1 MVDNQITNNSQG
13 EIKSKASPSR
23 ENSLTILF
31 LLESSKIKIF
41 QPPELIMDY
50 LIDSDAKS
58 KLFIV
63 YTWSDIRSLHPKL
76 PLPKT
81 SSKLATAQ
89 STSST
94 SYGKIQF
101 PLIPTQTPEKN

>member
-1 MVDNQITNNSQG
+1 
-13 EIKSKASPSR
+13 
-23 ENSLTILF
+23 
-31 LLESSKIKIF
+31 
-41 QPPELIMDY
+41 MDF
-50 LIDSDAKS
+50 LIDLEAKS
-58 KLFIV
+58 TIIIV
-63 YTWSDIRSLHPKL
+63 YTWSEIRSIHPKL

-101 PLIPTQTPEKN
+101 SLIPTQTPEQK